1 MWKGLNQPEE
11 VSDRR
16 QTRVISR
23 KKGVSF
29 LPSRVSICSSTSEDT
44 NSDEFDDCL
53 EPLIVEK
60 VDNYTQTEINGSDM
74 KLEIRLFESESPPS
88 SHYHISNLSEVST
101 QTDNLSSSIFK
112 DAETQTMTQS
122 RFSDPRFDLSAVKTS
137 SCSDLDVDQ
146 KSGPSFDLPRVQ
158 TLSGSSCPHVDLDQ
172 SYFCMHKN
180 ELHSVKDQLE
190 EVHAHM
196 HTCIL
201 YTNILNF
208 YQSVTNIY
216 STIHSGNVCKGREN
230 YTD

>member
-29 LPSRVSICSSTSEDT
+29 LPSRVSICSSTSEET
-44 NSDEFDDCL
+44 NYDEFDDCL

-88 SHYHISNLSEVST
+88 NHHYISSLSEVST
-101 QTDNLSSSIFK
+101 QTDNPSSSIFK

-122 RFSDPRFDLSAVKTS
+122 RFSDPKFDLSAVKTS

-146 KSGPSFDLPRVQ
+146 KSRFSGPSFDLPQVQ

-190 EVHAHM
+190 EVHAPM
-196 HTCIL
+196 DTCICIL
-201 YTNILNF
+201 YTNIFNF
-208 YQSVTNIY
+208 YQSVTNTY
-216 STIHSGNVCKGREN
+216 LFRQCL
-230 YTD
+230 